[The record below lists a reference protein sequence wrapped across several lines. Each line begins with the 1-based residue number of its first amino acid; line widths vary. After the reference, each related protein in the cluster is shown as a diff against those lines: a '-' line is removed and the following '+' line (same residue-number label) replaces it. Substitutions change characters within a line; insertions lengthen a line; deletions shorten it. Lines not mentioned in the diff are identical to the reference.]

1 VFLLNTRFVV
11 GKQIPPDGG
20 KAEPKVNKDSSLE
33 ITSKN
38 CEPKNSLS
46 LFLNKTKKNE
56 KVYKHTPSPVIIIIT
71 MYFCFRPL

>member
-1 VFLLNTRFVV
+1 VFLLKKRFVV

-46 LFLNKTKKNE
+46 LSLFSQQDKE
-56 KVYKHTPSPVIIIIT
+56 E
-71 MYFCFRPL
+71 